1 MIEKLTFHNHPL
13 KSEIIERWEKGQT
26 SQHICEWLKLSH
38 SEITLS
44 QPTLAKHYKRFRANK
59 RRLESSENKVSLKEP
74 VKEIILDL
82 EEKDIKEFLDDLK
95 AVTKAEKISFGK
107 KLKITL

>member
-1 MIEKLTFHNHPL
+1 MYWFIKKMIEKLTFHNHPL

-59 RRLESSENKVSLKEP
+59 RRLESSE
-74 VKEIILDL
+74 
-82 EEKDIKEFLDDLK
+82 
-95 AVTKAEKISFGK
+95 K
-107 KLKITL
+107 KYH